1 MTRGLDE
8 MAGQVVHQM
17 MRSHAGAMRI
27 ERQVT
32 LVSLVMTG
40 AKRDGSVLEKEVVL

>member
-1 MTRGLDE
+1 MTRDLDE

-27 ERQVT
+27 PRQVT

-40 AKRDGSVLEKEVVL
+40 AKRDGGVLVEVVQ